1 MGKKQKTH
9 HTNHGVCF
17 AREYQAVS
25 DPWTAA
31 IRPTPWVTNLDR
43 FTITPSHERGW
54 WFAQVFLNG
63 DDAVR

>member
-1 MGKKQKTH
+1 MVMGKKQKTH

-43 FTITPSHERGW
+43 FTITPSHERCSL
-54 WFAQVFLNG
+54 F
-63 DDAVR
+63 